1 MKRRHAL
8 AGFSVLTCLLVLA
21 PSVCF
26 AMMSIEIVSKDRAK
40 ELGLEVRANAAG
52 PDAVRVE
59 LEFEAKAL
67 PGYSRVDLEIRDG
80 GKLLSSSTLREDTAK
95 QGRVVVSFAADRTK
109 LSQITLRIVTGVGT
123 RSMVGHDI
131 PVKEFVDLDKLR

>member
-8 AGFSVLTCLLVLA
+8 AACSVLTCLVVLT

-26 AMMSIEIVSKDRAK
+26 AMMAIEIVSKDRAK

-59 LEFEAKAL
+59 LEFETKAL
-67 PGYSRVDLEIRDG
+67 PQYSRVDLEILDR
-80 GKLLSSSTLREDTAK
+80 GKLLSSSTLREEPAK
-95 QGRVVVSFAADRTK
+95 AGRVIVSFAADRTK
-109 LSQITLRIVTGVGT
+109 LSQFTLRIVTGVGT
-123 RSMVGHDI
+123 RNMTGYDVQA
-131 PVKEFVDLDKLR
+131 KEFVDLEKLR